1 MSNAL
6 CVLLSGPPEASAA
19 RAGCWPTMLAA
30 ATTAPAEAA
39 KTPQPLVIDPI
50 SLGLMAVGICVLT
63 VWIISRIFYP
73 KKLSLART
81 PGRSNTL
88 NPLHVVLILLLW
100 MSGQLLGRKL
110 LSPFFA
116 QADDQLRVVLAL
128 LFQCIVLAGSLVVA
142 SIAFPLGLRRGMG
155 LSLRHWLFD
164 SARGVVAYFAVLPM
178 CLGALWL
185 CSWMTEPAQPIH
197 EMLKALLRP
206 GAAWKAV
213 VILLAVVVAPVAEEV
228 FFRGVLQ
235 SMIRRYTR
243 RPWPAI
249 LIASAL
255 FGLAHFQYWHT
266 VPALFCLGVAL
277 GYNYERCGRL
287 ISPILTHA
295 IFNGVSIV
303 IYTSVNG

>member
-6 CVLLSGPPEASAA
+6 CVLLSGPGEASGPQGGRWSAI
-19 RAGCWPTMLAA
+19 LAA
-30 ATTAPAEAA
+30 ATTAPAQTP
-39 KTPQPLVIDPI
+39 KTSQPLVIDSI
-50 SLGLMAVGICVLT
+50 SMGLLAVGICVLA
-63 VWIISRIFYP
+63 VWIISRAFYP

-81 PGRSNTL
+81 PGRGNTL

-100 MSGQLLGRKL
+100 MGGQLLGRKL

-116 QADDQLRVVLAL
+116 QADERFGVVLAL

-142 SIAFPLGLRRGMG
+142 SSAFPLGLIRGMG

-164 SARGVVAYFAVLPM
+164 SIRGVVAYFAILPV

-185 CSWMTEPAQPIH
+185 CSWMTVPEQPIH
-197 EMLKALLRP
+197 EMLKALERP
-206 GAAWKAV
+206 GVAWKAL
-213 VILLAVVVAPVAEEV
+213 VIFLAVVVAPVAEEV

-235 SMIRRYTR
+235 SMIRRYTH

-249 LIASAL
+249 LITSAL

-266 VPALFCLGVAL
+266 VGALFCLGVAL

-287 ISPILTHA
+287 VSPILTHA
-295 IFNGVSIV
+295 IFNGVNIM
-303 IYTSVNG
+303 IFMSVNG